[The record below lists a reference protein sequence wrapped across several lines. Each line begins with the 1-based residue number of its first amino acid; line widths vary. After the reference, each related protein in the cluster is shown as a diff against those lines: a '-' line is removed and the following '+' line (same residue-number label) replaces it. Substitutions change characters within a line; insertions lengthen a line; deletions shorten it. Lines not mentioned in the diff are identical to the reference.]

1 MNFWRNRVL
10 KKKAFQREKWKFLS
24 LQETIEEKV
33 LLEKVVC
40 VTWKES
46 WVTTSSVARA
56 VIWQIPRRRFK
67 SSYAITAG
75 DNTLRKRQSLILK
88 NSLIDTFQTI
98 TGAERRSCLF
108 LFQWLRDLSSHTIVI
123 DARNERNFGVELSGV
138 CVSERAGW
146 ALFHSARRYLLVI
159 HLTTSAIVNCLI
171 NALLCSVKKA
181 NLFYCPA
188 AAW

>member
-1 MNFWRNRVL
+1 M
-10 KKKAFQREKWKFLS
+10 
-24 LQETIEEKV
+24 
-33 LLEKVVC
+33 VC

-98 TGAERRSCLF
+98 TGERAAFFCSSA
-108 LFQWLRDLSSHTIVI
+108 RDLLSSHTIVI
-123 DARNERNFGVELSGV
+123 DARNERNFGAERGV

-188 AAW
+188 TAW